1 MCLKMTGCT
10 EKKEYFLIILQSSD
24 FIMMHMVIEYWTPV
38 NSESRANDVLSQTVG
53 TMADTAQVVSRYLY
67 YFTTITDQTCLLLE
81 DQCRFFF
88 TFFSSFSLYLTFKS
102 GIAAFGEPMPLE

>member
-1 MCLKMTGCT
+1 MTGCT

-67 YFTTITDQTCLLLE
+67 YFTTITDQTCFLLE
-81 DQCRFFF
+81 DQC
-88 TFFSSFSLYLTFKS
+88 KKKKK
-102 GIAAFGEPMPLE
+102 